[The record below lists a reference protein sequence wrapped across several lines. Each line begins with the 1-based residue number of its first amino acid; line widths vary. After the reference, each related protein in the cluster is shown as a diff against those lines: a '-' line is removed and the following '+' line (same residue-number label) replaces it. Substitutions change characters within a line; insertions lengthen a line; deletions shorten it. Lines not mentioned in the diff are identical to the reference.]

1 VKKNL
6 TISAACLINDQGE
19 ILLVRKRGT
28 TKFMQPGGKPETG
41 ETALQTIIRE
51 IREELGIDFTAEQLH
66 FDGEWTGPAANEA
79 DTLIHASLYS
89 ARYDG
94 ALTPLAELEELLW
107 IDPQQALERDDL
119 APLLRDHVLPLAIAR
134 AKA

>member
-1 VKKNL
+1 
-6 TISAACLINDQGE
+6 
-19 ILLVRKRGT
+19 
-28 TKFMQPGGKPETG
+28 MQPGGKPETG

-79 DTLIHASLYS
+79 DTLIHALLYS

>member
-1 VKKNL
+1 
-6 TISAACLINDQGE
+6 
-19 ILLVRKRGT
+19 
-28 TKFMQPGGKPETG
+28 MQPGGKPETG

-107 IDPQQALERDDL
+107 IDPQQALERDSG
-119 APLLRDHVLPLAIAR
+119 PAIAR
-134 AKA
+134 PCLAPGHCTSQGVSRNKLFTQLTVGL